1 MRRRIGVLVVIK
13 GSRHF
18 RGYDGKEILP
28 DGRRP
33 IRFVIR
39 DTIAAL
45 PNIFPFGA
53 AWTGRWWR

>member
-1 MRRRIGVLVVIK
+1 MRKRGVTIVK
-13 GSRHF
+13 GERHY

-39 DTIAAL
+39 DWILDMIDWA
-45 PNIFPFGA
+45 
-53 AWTGRWWR
+53 RH